1 MGASIWMANTACGP
15 AVADLEVYIECDARD
30 CRARSREIWTKEFD
44 GMIWPVTFCSHHSD
58 RAAVALQAQG
68 FHLLESEALTK

>member
-1 MGASIWMANTACGP
+1 MGDI
-15 AVADLEVYIECDARD
+15 EVYIECDARD

-44 GMIWPVTFCSHHSD
+44 GMIWPLTFCGHHSD

-68 FHLLESEALTK
+68 FHPLESEALTR